1 MIDMSSQII
10 SNCCYLCFS
19 ELLKIKGNPRV
30 RFVCLYHRVCLS
42 CALKRPKTLPGEN
55 AVFSGRFVL
64 KRFISLCGQQ
74 EKEAF
79 ERSTKN
85 VSHTDGSVCISR
97 RSSVD
102 YNNRERIITRE
113 VLTFYW
119 WFTWCHVISVTTIT
133 IFLHYDEFSLIL
145 EW

>member
-19 ELLKIKGNPRV
+19 ELLKIKGNPQV

-119 WFTWCHVISVTTIT
+119 WFTWCLVISVTTIT
-133 IFLHYDEFSLIL
+133 IFLHYGEFSLIL